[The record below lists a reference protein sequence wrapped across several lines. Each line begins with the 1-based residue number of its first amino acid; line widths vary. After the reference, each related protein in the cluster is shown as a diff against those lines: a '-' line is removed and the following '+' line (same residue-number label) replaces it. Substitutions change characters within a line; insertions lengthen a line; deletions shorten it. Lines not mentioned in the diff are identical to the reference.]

1 MSLLSDYQRAALE
14 VMGIPVWVSQSE
26 QHATSPQ
33 ETVTDTVP
41 ATPKSV
47 SPADRAA
54 KLAALRAQVSSANT
68 SPDTTE
74 NASVSDA
81 PTAPP
86 TRALSAQEVK
96 AAGKLLSDI
105 QLAAR
110 TVSFT
115 ENTLAFEVGEQ
126 LGTTPD
132 RITLP
137 CPPEVLTAKQKR
149 ALWKAI
155 SQA

>member
-26 QHATSPQ
+26 QHASSPQ

-41 ATPKSV
+41 ATPKSA

-54 KLAALRAQVSSANT
+54 KLAALRAQVSSAKA
-68 SPDTTE
+68 SPGTTDK
-74 NASVSDA
+74 ASVNDA
-81 PTAPP
+81 PAAPL
-86 TRALSAQEVK
+86 TRPLSAQEGK

-110 TVSFT
+110 AVSFT

-126 LGTTPD
+126 LSATPD

-137 CPPEVLTAKQKR
+137 CAPDALTVKQKR

>member
-26 QHATSPQ
+26 QHAASPQ

-41 ATPKSV
+41 ATPKSAT
-47 SPADRAA
+47 PADRAA

-81 PTAPP
+81 PTAPL

-105 QLAAR
+105 QLAASA
-110 TVSFT
+110 VSFT

-126 LGTTPD
+126 LSTTPD

-137 CPPEVLTAKQKR
+137 CPPEALTAKQKR